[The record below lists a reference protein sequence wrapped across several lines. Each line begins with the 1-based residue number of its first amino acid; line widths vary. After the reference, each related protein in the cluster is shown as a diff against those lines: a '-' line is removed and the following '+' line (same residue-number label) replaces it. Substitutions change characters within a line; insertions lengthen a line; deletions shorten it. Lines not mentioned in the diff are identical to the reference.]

1 LRKSYEW
8 ALQQQQRS
16 RKEKR
21 IGKWIMEGTIVKG
34 LLRKKAKEK
43 KKKELY

>member
-1 LRKSYEW
+1 MNG
-8 ALQQQQRS
+8 ALQQQRS

-34 LLRKKAKEK
+34 L
-43 KKKELY
+43 